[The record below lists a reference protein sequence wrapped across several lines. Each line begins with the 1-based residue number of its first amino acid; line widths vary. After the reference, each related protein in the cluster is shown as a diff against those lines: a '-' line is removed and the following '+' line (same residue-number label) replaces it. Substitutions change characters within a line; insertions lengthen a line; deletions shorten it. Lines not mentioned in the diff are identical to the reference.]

1 MLYKS
6 YEWCVQGTRREG
18 HLNPV
23 LIFTAYSTESLLIRK
38 TWPVWERIGP
48 GWLDHLSDQISWSNL
63 QEIKRWV
70 RKRTS
75 LSQDTSLDC
84 PVRRKSCSWN
94 LPCFHSFRFV
104 IQAPWW
110 IFSRDTEVKTEC
122 PLRGDRQ
129 YGRQS
134 GLKISKE
141 TGNYR
146 AVARTKKDEC
156 RGHRGRETRRGVPQ
170 LSPDWGLGGGKEV

>member
-1 MLYKS
+1 MLYES
-6 YEWCVQGTRREG
+6 YEWSVQGARREG

-23 LIFTAYSTESLLIRK
+23 LIFTAYSTASILIRK
-38 TWPVWERIGP
+38 PWPVWERIGP
-48 GWLDHLSDQISWSNL
+48 GWPDHLSDQISWSNL
-63 QEIKRWV
+63 QEIKRRV

-75 LSQDTSLDC
+75 LSQDTSLDYH
-84 PVRRKSCSWN
+84 VRRNSCSWIP
-94 LPCFHSFRFV
+94 PCIHSFRFV

-146 AVARTKKDEC
+146 AVARTRKGEC
-156 RGHRGRETRRGVPQ
+156 RGAQRQRNKKRGASKVESQETRA
-170 LSPDWGLGGGKEV
+170 LL